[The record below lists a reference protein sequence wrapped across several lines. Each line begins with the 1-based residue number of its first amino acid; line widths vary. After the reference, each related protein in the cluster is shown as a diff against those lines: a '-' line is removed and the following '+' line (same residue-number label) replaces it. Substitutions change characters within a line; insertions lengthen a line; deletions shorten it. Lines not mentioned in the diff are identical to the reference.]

1 MAETKARNALMV
13 KSILDT
19 ATELFDQRGYTETRM
34 QDIASAMGVTRPSL
48 YYYFNSKE
56 EILVALLIDLI
67 SVDKVLM
74 GVDDPALPALDR
86 LRNLMRRIG
95 RQVVDQ
101 PARLRI
107 VNRHFAQAPE
117 KFRKDF
123 TRQRRRVRSALI
135 TTIVEAVAEGALRP
149 VDPEL
154 ATSIIFGAITGIPD
168 WYHPSSETSA
178 EETIETITSVLLTG
192 IALPAEGRYDGTVP
206 GVIRRIGEDLAYL
219 ERLTQTA
226 LPTPSVRPAPSD

>member
-48 YYYFNSKE
+48 YYYFSSKE

-67 SVDKVLM
+67 SVEKVLM

-86 LRNLMRRIG
+86 LRDLMRRIG

-107 VNRHFAQAPE
+107 VNRHFAQVPE
-117 KFRKDF
+117 KFRKEF
-123 TRQRRRVRSALI
+123 TRQRRRVRAAL
-135 TTIVEAVAEGALRP
+135 TATIRAAVTEGALRP

-154 ATSIIFGAITGIPD
+154 ATSIIFGAITGIGD
-168 WYHPSSETSA
+168 WYHPSSATSA
-178 EETIETITSVLLTG
+178 EETIETITSVLLIG
-192 IALPAEGRYDGTVP
+192 IALPAEGRQDGTVP
-206 GVIRRIGEDLAYL
+206 GVIRRMGEDLAYL

-226 LPTPSVRPAPSD
+226 LPAPTPAD